1 MSAEIKENKGGERG
15 EGNGSA
21 RSARDGDAHES
32 VPLVFSRSVDKLTLS
47 YWNGA
52 DVSFNCRTSGPRRII
67 FPFVIGIADN
77 HRAFF
82 LLIGLDNPGC

>member
-1 MSAEIKENKGGERG
+1 M
-15 EGNGSA
+15 
-21 RSARDGDAHES
+21 
-32 VPLVFSRSVDKLTLS
+32 FSRSVDKLTLS

-52 DVSFNCRTSGPRRII
+52 DVSFNCRTSGPRLII

-77 HRAFF
+77 HQAFF